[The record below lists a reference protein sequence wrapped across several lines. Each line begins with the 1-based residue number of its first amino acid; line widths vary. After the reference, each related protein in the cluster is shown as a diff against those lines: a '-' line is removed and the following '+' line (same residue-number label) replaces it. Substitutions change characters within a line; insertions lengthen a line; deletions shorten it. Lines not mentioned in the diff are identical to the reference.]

1 MLFAWTAHDL
11 RGARNNRRRS
21 PGLFFGQAVPLGRIC
36 GAVRQS
42 DLVHKSK
49 RRLGGA
55 QNRLENAI
63 HVPPLGAGQRR
74 PSG

>member
-36 GAVRQS
+36 GAVRGALQMS
-42 DLVHKSK
+42 VHSLS
-49 RRLGGA
+49 RSALRCPA
-55 QNRLENAI
+55 
-63 HVPPLGAGQRR
+63 RR
-74 PSG
+74 PVRPCP